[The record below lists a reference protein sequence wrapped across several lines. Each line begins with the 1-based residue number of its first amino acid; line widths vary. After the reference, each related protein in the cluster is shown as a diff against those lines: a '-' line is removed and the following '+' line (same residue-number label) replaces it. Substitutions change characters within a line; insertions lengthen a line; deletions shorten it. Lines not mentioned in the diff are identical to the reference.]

1 MANSKDIPQVWRCY
15 GTGTGGYRRL
25 ENMSERELADR
36 EARQR
41 AYEAM
46 LARQEVY
53 EARGKVERPPATLPI
68 AGCVF
73 AKSCNL
79 PDAHID
85 YNNPSGYV
93 PLDPIGDYGE
103 HVLLGGRETDIEG
116 LLSLKK
122 ISGSALPAGLGTLAL
137 GGSAV
142 SGASS
147 IAASVGTAGAGLMLG
162 VAALVWPS
170 SLGDSALY
178 SDRQLRSMPRARTR
192 ARLHIEQLADGTL
205 KGYAFYTGKNRD
217 WEMVDVVQFGQRGT
231 QQVADLGDGV
241 ELIWTP
247 AVDPADTLGIPAL
260 EAAPQAPQIWVYP
273 PTEKADNIIVDPIYP
288 PEYRD
293 FILVFPAGSGIRP
306 LYIVVSLRYEDAPYH
321 GKKDNAVKSRKP
333 TNGLDALN
341 NSVELNPPNS
351 RRRIGIDPHTKE
363 FVVIDR
369 TSEGVYHG
377 HVRLWSELRQ
387 EMKNALIKA
396 NKTDRKGKILGAEK

>member
-1 MANSKDIPQVWRCY
+1 MANNKDIPQVWRCY

-25 ENMSERELADR
+25 ENMNERELAER
-36 EARQR
+36 EARQQ

-46 LARQEVY
+46 LARQEAY
-53 EARGKVERPPATLPI
+53 EARRKVEPPPTPLPMV
-68 AGCVF
+68 GCVF

-79 PDAHID
+79 PDALID
-85 YNNPSGYV
+85 YNNPSGYL
-93 PLDPIGDYGE
+93 PLDRIGDYGE
-103 HVLLGGRETDIEG
+103 HVLLGGRETDSEG
-116 LLSLKK
+116 LLPLKK

-137 GGSAV
+137 GGSAI
-142 SGASS
+142 GEASS
-147 IAASVGTAGAGLMLG
+147 VAAGAGTVAAGLMLG
-162 VAALVWPS
+162 IAALIWPS

-192 ARLHIEQLADGTL
+192 VRLHVEQLANGTL

-217 WEMVDVVQFGQRGT
+217 WEMIDVVKFGLRGT
-231 QQVADLGDGV
+231 HQVADLGDGI

-247 AVDPADTLGIPAL
+247 AIDPAGTLGIPAL

-273 PTEKADNIIVDPIYP
+273 PTEKAASIIVDPIYP

-293 FILVFPAGSGIRP
+293 FILVFPVDSGIRP
-306 LYIVVSLRYEDAPYH
+306 LYIVVSLKYEDAPYH
-321 GKKDNAVKSRKP
+321 GKKDSSVKSKKP

-351 RRRIGIDPHTKE
+351 RRRIGIDPHTNE

-369 TSEGVYHG
+369 TSEGLYHG
-377 HVRLWSELRQ
+377 HVRRWSELRQ